1 MLTLVLRRLLTGIP
15 TMLAITCLLFFGAYW
30 LLGSPA
36 ALLLGQDATPEAVAA
51 LNARH
56 GFDRPVHEQYLQWL
70 GRALQGNLGTSLVTG
85 QSVSTSLAAAFPI
98 TFELTFWSIL
108 LATILAVSLNTFI
121 REDSWGGRLLTGFI
135 IFGITVPNFMLGIG
149 LIFIFSVSF
158 GMLPTVGW
166 LPWGEGIGPH
176 LRAMAMPVLTL
187 TAYYFGTFSIVYR
200 SEYSEVGRRL
210 FMRVARAKGMSEG
223 RLALRH
229 GLPNAF
235 LPVMTLIGLS
245 AGQLMGGAVVTETV
259 FSMPGIGRLFVSAIT
274 ARDFPVILAVG
285 TLTILAVILF
295 NIITDIFYAVLNP
308 QVRAG

>member
-1 MLTLVLRRLLTGIP
+1 
-15 TMLAITCLLFFGAYW
+15 MLAVTGLLFFGTYS

-51 LNARH
+51 LNARY
-56 GFDRPVHEQYLQWL
+56 GFDRPVAAQYLGWL
-70 GRALQGNLGTSLVTG
+70 GNALRGDLGSSLVTG
-85 QSVSTSLAAAFPI
+85 QSVGGAIAAAFPV
-98 TFELTFWSIL
+98 TFELTVWSLVLATL
-108 LATILAVSLNTFI
+108 LAVTLNTFI
-121 REDSWGGRLLTGFI
+121 REESPAGRVLTGFI
-135 IFGITVPNFMLGIG
+135 ILGITTPNFMLGIG
-149 LIFIFSVSF
+149 LIFVFSVTL
-158 GMLPTVGW
+158 GILPTVGW
-166 LPWGEGIGPH
+166 VPWSEGIGPH
-176 LRAMAMPVLTL
+176 LRAIVMPTLTL

-200 SEYSEVGRRL
+200 SEYAEVSHRL
-210 FMRVARAKGMSEG
+210 FMRVARAKGMGEG

-295 NIITDIFYAVLNP
+295 NIVTDILYAVLNP